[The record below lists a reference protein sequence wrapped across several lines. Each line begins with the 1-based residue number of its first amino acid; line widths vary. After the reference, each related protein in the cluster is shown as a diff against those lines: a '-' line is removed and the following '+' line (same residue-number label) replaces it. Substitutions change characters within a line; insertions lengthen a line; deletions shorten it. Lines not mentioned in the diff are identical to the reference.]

1 MSKVTLDYD
10 DAAIETGN
18 VLAAALGL
26 SASSLQRVK
35 EKTATRL
42 VADNE
47 RVFEWKANNSFNTSR
62 SEITFFTVAEI
73 AAASGLSLQ
82 KVKSALRSGG
92 LSTNS
97 GKYVATLKSN
107 WQFLDAEDN

>member
-1 MSKVTLDYD
+1 MSKVTFDYD
-10 DAAIETGN
+10 DNAIETGN
-18 VLAAALGL
+18 VLAGAFGLGASAA
-26 SASSLQRVK
+26 QRVK

-47 RVFEWKANNSFNTSR
+47 KVFEWKANNSFNTSLIR
-62 SEITFFTVAEI
+62 FFTVAEI
-73 AAASGLSLQ
+73 AEATGLSLQ

-97 GKYVATLKSN
+97 GKYIATLKSN
-107 WQFLDAEDN
+107 WQFLDAEDK